1 MNRRIK
7 EKITEKTK
15 SLKMP
20 EWQHEISKIVSQYG
34 EEALPYI
41 KAYGLARIDCDVAI
55 NVDSLEKNIIKVR
68 HLVWDENFRDH
79 YVNIEEIKLDI

>member
-41 KAYGLARIDCDVAI
+41 KAYGLARIDCDVASCL
-55 NVDSLEKNIIKVR
+55 SLEN
-68 HLVWDENFRDH
+68 HLIRFVPINLE
-79 YVNIEEIKLDI
+79 